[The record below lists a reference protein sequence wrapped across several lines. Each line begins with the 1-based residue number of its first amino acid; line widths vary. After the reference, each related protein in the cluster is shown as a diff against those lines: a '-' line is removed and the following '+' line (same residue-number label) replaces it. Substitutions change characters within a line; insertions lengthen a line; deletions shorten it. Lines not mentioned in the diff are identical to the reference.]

1 MVERKDN
8 PRQRRVSF
16 AKSLRESRI
25 DLAIISNPKHIF
37 YFTGFASNLNKYLTL
52 MKGPRS
58 TSFLGIRSD
67 GLSSILLGK
76 NEVDNPWSGEKD
88 PFTRKFEGDVVTYVD
103 YDRDERIVS
112 YGDSITSEFS
122 KWLRGF
128 ARGCKRIGVEEWHL
142 PESFSNGI
150 SNVLPSSE
158 LSGISRSILEMRKTK
173 GKDEIANLKS
183 ATKMLDFAYY
193 YAKRTSK
200 PGSSELDVY
209 REMNYFS
216 FKEYGPFG
224 WITGDHVSG
233 KRSLEVG
240 GFATPRKLKRGD
252 TIVLDLQTSCN
263 NYWSDLCRTFVVGIK
278 PNHAQKL
285 AHTALTAALEN
296 AKDCMKPGVRGSDVQ
311 KTVND
316 TVVRAGF
323 PNIPHHVGHSIG
335 LDDQELPW
343 LVSGSKE
350 ELEEGM
356 VCVVEPGIYTKPTGG
371 IRLEDAFLITK
382 KGAEKISHFPLSL
395 N

>member
-1 MVERKDN
+1 MLEGKDN
-8 PRQRRVSF
+8 PRQRRENF
-16 AKSLRESRI
+16 AKSLRENRI
-25 DLAIISNPKHIF
+25 DVAIVSNPKHTF
-37 YFTGFASNLNKYLTL
+37 YFTGFASNLNMYLTL

-67 GLSSILLGK
+67 GQASILLGK
-76 NEVDNPWSGEKD
+76 SEVDNPWSGAKD
-88 PFTRKFEGDVVTYVD
+88 PFVRNFGGEVVTYVD

-112 YGDSITSEFS
+112 YGDSVTDEFS

-128 ARGCKRIGVEEWHL
+128 ARGYKRIGVEEWHL
-142 PESFSNGI
+142 SESYCNRI
-150 SNVLPSSE
+150 SNMLAGPDLV
-158 LSGISRSILEMRKTK
+158 GISRSILEMRKTK
-173 GKDEIANLKS
+173 GKDEIASLKS
-183 ATKMLDFAYY
+183 ATKMLDFAFSI
-193 YAKRTSK
+193 AKRSSK
-200 PGSSELDVY
+200 PGLSELDVY
-209 REMNYFS
+209 REMNYFA

-224 WITGDHVSG
+224 WIMGDLVSG

-240 GFATPRKLKRGD
+240 GWATPRKLKRGD
-252 TIVLDLQTSCN
+252 TIVLDLQASCN

-278 PNHAQKL
+278 PNKAQKL
-285 AHTALTAALEN
+285 ALTALTDSLER
-296 AKDCMKPGVRGSDVQ
+296 AKECMKPGTQGSDVY
-311 KTVND
+311 KAVND
-316 TVVRAGF
+316 AVVRAGF